1 MKAGILLV
9 ALVLSL
15 LPLAGEIALAE
26 SLGKTT
32 ATGVRLRKA
41 PSTSAEYWF
50 RLPKDYVCAYSET
63 TQDASGVTWYKVNVS
78 NPETTS
84 QTKYVG
90 YLHGDYYRTLT
101 GDEAFAY
108 AKTGSSSTASSS
120 ISASTTGATG
130 MVTNDEVNFR
140 QGASLKS
147 PSMFKVNRGTVV
159 ELLSIPADT
168 DLDPWYRVK
177 YNGSTGYIQGPFIR
191 VVSYGSIGSPS
202 TGASSSS
209 SSGAASYVT
218 LILSSCHLRSAPGGV
233 IYDDWEE
240 RGASLPVTG
249 EAVTQG
255 GYTWYPVLY
264 NTRTVYV
271 RSDCVSVTYVN
282 GSSTSTVTDAPASNV
297 IAGYVRT
304 TKSGVNLRL
313 QPAGTV
319 ISQVARNVTVP
330 YYGTPKTDSGYT
342 WYYVEV
348 NSVKG
353 YLRSDCVEVVSS
365 SATDAPSGE
374 VTAPPSATYGY
385 VKTTVAK
392 VNLRATPGGTT
403 REQIA
408 AANTVLPVTGTPVV
422 SLNYTW
428 YPVRAASGRTGYLRG
443 DCVVVCDINGN
454 TGSAV
459 TPTPTPTSTSTSST
473 VTPTPAPDPAKN
485 SGTVRTTKT
494 KVAVRSSA
502 STDGAVV
509 DHVEIGTLL
518 SFSNVTTGGGYTWY
532 QVTYGGKKCYIRGDC
547 VTVVSSDGGSTP
559 TAAPTST
566 SGSILGYIKTTKS
579 GVNVRTAPAGKN
591 VLGRVDKGNVYA
603 YYEKTSASGYSWYKV
618 NTVYGT
624 GYVRS
629 DCVTEVDSSGHDIPA
644 PTAIPGSADVSTNQA
659 EASYTTLKVGSS
671 GTGVR
676 NLVQELINQGYY
688 KGSVTSEYTTAVAN
702 AVKAFQSANGLTA
715 DGIAGPSTQHKLFG
729 TTPVGTQDYTNLSMV
744 LYPAEKIDWF
754 TGGIQEMIPKGSNFK
769 VYDVKTGIV
778 WWAHRWSGG
787 NHADIETLTAAD
799 TARLCRIYGVNRASE
814 ITEKTHWQRR
824 PSLITVGTRTFA
836 CALYGVPHNDDGDTI
851 ADNAM
856 EGQICLHFTNS
867 RTHGTNKVVSYN
879 EEAIEYAWQYA
890 PNGHK

>member
-1 MKAGILLV
+1 MAAGILLV
-9 ALVLSL
+9 ALVLCL
-15 LPLAGEIALAE
+15 LPFAGEVAHAE
-26 SLGKTT
+26 TFGKTT
-32 ATGVRLRKA
+32 ATGVRLRKT

-50 RLPKDYVCAYSET
+50 RLPIDYVCAYSET
-63 TQDASGVTWYKVNVS
+63 TTDSSGVTWYKVNVP
-78 NPETTS
+78 NPETS
-84 QTKYVG
+84 SLTKYVG
-90 YLHGDYYRTLT
+90 YLHGDYYRPLT
-101 GDEAFAY
+101 SAEETAY
-108 AKTGSSSTASSS
+108 TTTGSSSSTSTG
-120 ISASTTGATG
+120 SAVSVTGATG

-140 QGASLKS
+140 QGPSLKS
-147 PSMFKVNRGTVV
+147 PSMFKVNRSTVV

-168 DLDPWYRVK
+168 DLDPWYHVK

-191 VVSYGSIGSPS
+191 VVSYGTIETP
-202 TGASSSS
+202 TSSSS
-209 SSGAASYVT
+209 STSSAAGYVT

-233 IYDDWEE
+233 IYEDWEE
-240 RGASLPVTG
+240 RGASLPIAGASVS
-249 EAVTQG
+249 QG

-264 NTRTVYV
+264 KGRTVYV
-271 RSDCVSVTYVN
+271 RSDCVSVTSAG
-282 GSSTSTVTDAPASNV
+282 GSSTVPETAAPASSV
-297 IAGYVRT
+297 VSGYIRT

-313 QPAGTV
+313 HPAGTV
-319 ISQVARNVTVP
+319 ITQVARNLTLP
-330 YYGTPKTDSGYT
+330 YYGTPTRDSGYL

-353 YLRSDCVEVVSS
+353 YLRSDCVQVVSS
-365 SATDAPSGE
+365 SETDAPVITPSPSG
-374 VTAPPSATYGY
+374 SYGY
-385 VKTTVAK
+385 VKTTVGK

-408 AANTVLPVTGTPVV
+408 LANTVLPMTGTPVQ

-443 DCVVVCDINGN
+443 DCVVVCDENGN
-454 TGSAV
+454 TPSAV
-459 TPTPTPTSTSTSST
+459 TPTPSPTSTDATP
-473 VTPTPAPDPAKN
+473 TPTPAPQTN
-485 SGTVRTTKT
+485 SGTLRTTKT
-494 KVAVRSSA
+494 KVAVRATA
-502 STDGAVV
+502 SMDGAVV
-509 DHVEIGTLL
+509 DRVEIGTLL
-518 SFSNVTTGGGYTWY
+518 TFTDVTTGGGYTWY
-532 QVTYGGKKCYIRGDC
+532 QVDYGGRKRYIRGDC
-547 VTVVSSDGGSTP
+547 ITVVSSGGGSTP

-579 GVNVRTAPAGKN
+579 GVNVRSTPAGKN
-591 VLGRVDKGNVYA
+591 ILGRVDKGNVYP
-603 YYEKTSASGYSWYKV
+603 YYEKKSESGYSWYRV

-624 GYVRS
+624 GYLRS
-629 DCVTEVDSSGHDIPA
+629 DCVTEVDSSGGDIPA

-659 EASYTTLKVGSS
+659 EASYTTLKIGSS
-671 GTGVR
+671 GTGVS

-688 KGSVTSEYTTAVAN
+688 TGALTSEYTSAVAE
-702 AVKAFQSANGLTA
+702 AVKAFQSAHGLTA
-715 DGIAGPSTQHKLFG
+715 DGIAGPATQHKLFG

-799 TARLCRIYGVNRASE
+799 TARLCKIYGVSRASQ

-851 ADNAM
+851 ADNDLT
-856 EGQICLHFTNS
+856 GQICLHFTNS